1 MSPRSPRGHC
11 LLLAMVVA
19 LLVTPMAFGHIRIYP
34 TESAYGAR
42 EKYTM
47 RVPNERKS
55 PTIRVEGEFPA
66 GLEIYDF
73 EFKPGW
79 KIDFKKDDKGKI
91 IGAVWTGRIDPYE
104 FTEFGMLAIN
114 PKAGDPNLLWKFY
127 QYYEDGFKE
136 EFTNPPDAKMPLR
149 PMPLVTLKPADVPA
163 SASPSS
169 DANAQTGQE
178 VLKINEACN
187 AAELRADISAMD
199 SCETEDFTHTHANGM
214 VEHKAEYLKGVGSG
228 AHKFLLLDLSDLQV
242 RSYGTSA
249 IVEGRI
255 HLRANNSGKIAD
267 VNNHLMTVWVKQQ
280 GKWREAAWF
289 AVGLPASGPSAVS
302 EK

>member
-1 MSPRSPRGHC
+1 MLLRSPRGHC

-73 EFKPGW
+73 EFKAGW

-136 EFTNPPDAKMPLR
+136 EFTNPP
-149 PMPLVTLKPADVPA
+149 
-163 SASPSS
+163 